1 MCCLLWKMQLRYIV
15 CLSLAILYSILVVYA
30 LHSGGENI
38 AKQESPPDVKPLNSN
53 KTRVKVLL
61 VAYGRTG
68 SSLAG
73 ELLSLDKTTAYFFEP
88 FYKWVLLRFLNFQY
102 CLGRGWGMS

>member
-1 MCCLLWKMQLRYIV
+1 MCCLVWRMLRYNV
-15 CLSLAILYSILVVYA
+15 WLSLAILSFTILLIYQ
-30 LHSGGENI
+30 LHSEGEDI
-38 AKQESPPDVKPLNSN
+38 AKEEPQHVKPLNSN

-73 ELLSLDKTTAYFFEP
+73 ELLSLDETTAYFFEP
-88 FYKWVLLRFLNFQY
+88 FYKWVLL
-102 CLGRGWGMS
+102 

>member
-38 AKQESPPDVKPLNSN
+38 AKQESPPHVKPLNSN

-88 FYKWVLLRFLNFQY
+88 FYKWVLL
-102 CLGRGWGMS
+102 